1 MEKKNFNKKI
11 LILSSNFYHDI
22 SKNLQEGVLN
32 VLKNEKIDFELK
44 IINGSLEIPFFLEKY
59 KRQFLGYIIIGCV
72 IKGETDHYHYI
83 CDAVVNGI
91 MNLTLRSATPI
102 LFGVLTCQN
111 KKLAQDRSGDDKKT
125 NKGYELGI
133 MSKNILF
140 EEDNS
145 DYFIK
150 T

>member
-72 IKGETDHYHYI
+72 IKGETDHYDIVKNITFSQIYKI
-83 CDAVVNGI
+83 AYENILPLSCALLTVENYSQALERSDTKKK
-91 MNLTLRSATPI
+91 NLGGLAAK
-102 LFGVLTCQN
+102 TCLN
-111 KKLAQDRSGDDKKT
+111 LIKKL
-125 NKGYELGI
+125 NE
-133 MSKNILF
+133 
-140 EEDNS
+140 
-145 DYFIK
+145 
-150 T
+150 

>member
-59 KRQFLGYIIIGCV
+59 KRQFLGYIIVGCV
-72 IKGETDHYHYI
+72 IKGETDHYDI
-83 CDAVVNGI
+83 V
-91 MNLTLRSATPI
+91 
-102 LFGVLTCQN
+102 
-111 KKLAQDRSGDDKKT
+111 
-125 NKGYELGI
+125 
-133 MSKNILF
+133 KNITFSQIYKIAYENILPLSCALLTV
-140 EEDNS
+140 ENYSQALERS
-145 DYFIK
+145 DLKKKDLGGLAAKACLNLIK
-150 T
+150 KINE